1 MPKFPTKE
9 SDIIGLADL
18 MYAGYLAHPTDF
30 PSINRTALLAARGSF
45 RLKLKA
51 QTDAMA
57 QSQLATEAKNDSL
70 NTLKEEMINCLK
82 KSEVD
87 VADSPGK
94 LTEIGWGPKTAPQ
107 STEPPGEPKNLIVTE
122 EGRTSLQLR
131 WDRPQPE
138 GFIRNYIIE
147 RRQLAGDGSLS
158 NWTVIG
164 TALDTQTNLAGQ
176 MRGIHLEYRVRAA
189 NNAGTGPFSNTVSI
203 VL

>member
-18 MYAGYLAHPTDF
+18 MYAGYVVHHADF
-30 PSINRTALLAARGSF
+30 PSVSWPLLNSRRIVYRNA
-45 RLKLKA
+45 LKA
-51 QTDAMA
+51 QTNAMA
-57 QSQLATEAKNDSL
+57 QAQLATEAKNDSL
-70 NTLKEEMINCLK
+70 NALKEEMINCLK

-87 VADSPGK
+87 TADNPGK

-107 STEPPGEPKNLIVTE
+107 STEPPGEPKNLIVAE

-147 RRQLAGDGSLS
+147 RRQLGGGGSLS

-176 MRGIHLEYRVRAA
+176 MRGIHLEYRVRAV
-189 NNAGTGPFSNTVSI
+189 NNAGTGPFSNTVS
-203 VL
+203 VML

>member
-18 MYAGYLAHPTDF
+18 MYAGYMVHHADF
-30 PSINRTALLAARGSF
+30 PSVSWPLLNSRRILYRNA
-45 RLKLKA
+45 LKA

-57 QSQLATEAKNDSL
+57 LAQQATETKNQSL
-70 NTLKEEMINCLK
+70 DALKEIMLNCLK
-82 KSEVD
+82 SSEVD
-87 VADSPGK
+87 VADDPNK

-107 STEPPGEPKNLIVTE
+107 PTEPPGEPKNLIVTK
-122 EGRTSLQLR
+122 EGRTSLQLK

-147 RRQLAGDGSLS
+147 RRQPAGGGSFG

-176 MRGIHLEYRVRAA
+176 RRGICLEYRVRAA
-189 NNAGTGPFSNTVSI
+189 NNAGTGPFSNTVSV

>member
-1 MPKFPTKE
+1 MKFPTRE
-9 SDIIGLADL
+9 PDIIDLADL
-18 MYAGYLAHPTDF
+18 MVAGYVAYPADF
-30 PSINRTALLAARGSF
+30 PSISRNPLIAARGSY
-45 RLKLKA
+45 RAKLKTQKDATALA
-51 QTDAMA
+51 Q
-57 QSQLATEAKNDSL
+57 QATETKNESLDS
-70 NTLKEEMINCLK
+70 LKEEMISCLK

-87 VADSPGK
+87 AADNPGK

-131 WDRPQPE
+131 WNRPQPE

-147 RRQLAGDGSLS
+147 RRQLAGGGSFG

-176 MRGIHLEYRVRAA
+176 MRGICLEYRVRAA
-189 NNAGTGPFSNTVSI
+189 NNAGTGPFSNTVSV